1 MRSGLAASRGLRSCV
16 PPRALLGVAP
26 RSRRPAGIAACLP
39 GTRKT
44 LASNSVQQ
52 KCAHICV
59 QLVAESGAGHMV
71 LHPVSG
77 MRVCWLARNLCVPA
91 RMFACERTA
100 GVCGAGLA
108 RERGLCEG
116 EKSPSPMGGEG
127 AFCSPQIMVV
137 KNDPFPSSTY
147 GCSIRPGRS
156 IGSRGIFKFSSGS
169 RAVNTT
175 LVTMTRCEAKGLTWS
190 YYAERCPSKVNADPM
205 HRNGVG
211 VTKTL
216 HQPCGAANSSAWSR
230 SVGLVA
236 DEAACH
242 SSPSLRYSPISF

>member
-1 MRSGLAASRGLRSCV
+1 MRSGLAASRGLRSRV
-16 PPRALLGVAP
+16 PPRAMHGVAA
-26 RSRRPAGIAACLP
+26 RSRRPAGIAACSP

-59 QLVAESGAGHMV
+59 LLAAESGAGHMV

-127 AFCSPQIMVV
+127 A
-137 KNDPFPSSTY
+137 
-147 GCSIRPGRS
+147 
-156 IGSRGIFKFSSGS
+156 
-169 RAVNTT
+169 
-175 LVTMTRCEAKGLTWS
+175 LVTET
-190 YYAERCPSKVNADPM
+190 D
-205 HRNGVG
+205 
-211 VTKTL
+211 
-216 HQPCGAANSSAWSR
+216 
-230 SVGLVA
+230 LVA
-236 DEAACH
+236 
-242 SSPSLRYSPISF
+242 